1 MGTRSGRVAA
11 LCVWLT
17 VMVIGGV
24 ILAVVF
30 GLNLFPRLDDGGTA
44 LHDLQ
49 PAFRQPRVV
58 GTAAGVGVISDAV
71 EVANPLMT
79 PSGGG
84 ALETAHL
91 VKFLSV
97 QTGLSQTQVLA
108 AVSAHFPH
116 LAGLLEALPLSS
128 VSAEL
133 PGLETFLASLLH
145 VTPAQLLHTLA
156 TDFPALYQ
164 AIANLPRVTSGWNH
178 VPNMAG
184 LTTFAG
190 VPVTT
195 VPQFRTYVAGDVV
208 PVLATQ
214 RTNFDRLHRDWP
226 PVPGIP
232 IWLTVE
238 GAVIA
243 LLGLV
248 MVLRWRH
255 GMRTRR
261 GGVGAITPLLLLGL
275 LVLGFVFGFGMYS
288 RLDGGQ
294 ELLDAAAPAFTVP
307 RVNGTAAGVDMVAH
321 VSGVVSPIV
330 TPAGGAAAEVP
341 RLLDTVSK
349 ATGLSTTSILYFLNL
364 KFPHVAG
371 LLEAIP
377 LTSVQAELPG
387 FEAFVGHLLKLPTAA
402 VVNAVKVGY
411 PGLYQAIS
419 YLPKVTSQWYD
430 IPDTTAMSMF
440 AGGPDPGVAVHTMPQ
455 FVQYLSKDLVP
466 AVAAARPDIAVVATT
481 SPPLT
486 AFPPALTVA
495 GGLIT
500 LYSLGMIIL
509 LLARVPEPAGAAEL
523 VDGILA
529 GRVPPPPRGRDGTL
543 PDDLVASI
551 LT

>member
-17 VMVIGGV
+17 VMVVGGV

-30 GLNLFPRLDDGGTA
+30 GLNLFPRLDDGGAA

-71 EVANPLMT
+71 EVAEPLMT

-84 ALETAHL
+84 AREATHL
-91 VKFLSV
+91 VKFLSE
-97 QTGLSQTQVLA
+97 QTGLSQAQVLV
-108 AVSAHFPH
+108 AVAAHFPH

-145 VTPAQLLHTLA
+145 VTPTQLVHTLSVH
-156 TDFPALYQ
+156 FPALYE
-164 AIANLPRVTSGWNH
+164 AIANLPAVTTGWNH
-178 VPNMAG
+178 VPNLAG
-184 LTTFAG
+184 LTTFTG

-195 VPQFRTYVAGDVV
+195 VPQFRSYVSSDVV
-208 PVLATQ
+208 PMLATQ

-226 PVPGIP
+226 PVSGIP
-232 IWLTVE
+232 IWLAVE
-238 GAVIA
+238 GGVIA
-243 LLGLV
+243 LLGIV
-248 MVLRWRH
+248 MVVRWRK

-261 GGVGAITPLLLLGL
+261 GGVVAVAPLLLLGL
-275 LVLGFVFGFGMYS
+275 LMFGFVFGFGMYP

-294 ELLDAAAPAFTVP
+294 KLLDAVAPAFTVP
-307 RVNGTAAGVDMVAH
+307 RVDGTAAGVAMVAH

-330 TPAGGAAAEVP
+330 TPAGDAAAEVA
-341 RLLDTVSK
+341 RLLDTVSR
-349 ATGLSTTSILYFLNL
+349 ATGLTTTQVLYFLNL
-364 KFPHVAG
+364 EFPHATA
-371 LLEAIP
+371 LLQAIP
-377 LTSVQAELPG
+377 LTGVQAELPG

-402 VVNAVKVGY
+402 VVKAVQVGY
-411 PGLYQAIS
+411 PGLYQAIT

-430 IPDTTAMSMF
+430 IPSTTAMTMF

-455 FVQYLSKDLVP
+455 FVRYLSEDLVP
-466 AVAAARPDIAVVATT
+466 AVAAARPDMEVVVST

-486 AFPPALTVA
+486 AFPPALTVV
-495 GGLIT
+495 GGLLT
-500 LYSLGMIIL
+500 LYSLGIIIL
-509 LLARVPEPAGAAEL
+509 LLARVPEPAGSAGWVE
-523 VDGILA
+523 GILD
-529 GRVPPPPRGRDGTL
+529 GRPPPVGGGRERNL
-543 PDDLVASI
+543 PDEVVTSI
-551 LT
+551 FT

>member
-1 MGTRSGRVAA
+1 
-11 LCVWLT
+11 
-17 VMVIGGV
+17 MVIGGV

-49 PAFRQPRVV
+49 PAFRQPRVA
-58 GTAAGVGVISDAV
+58 GTAAGVAVISDAV
-71 EVANPLMT
+71 QVANPLMT

-84 ALETAHL
+84 ASEAAHL
-91 VKFLSV
+91 VKFLSL
-97 QTGLSQTQVLA
+97 QTGLSEAQVLA
-108 AVSAHFPH
+108 AVSARFPH
-116 LAGLLEALPLSS
+116 LAGLLQALPLSS

-133 PGLETFLASLLH
+133 PGLEALLASLLH
-145 VTPAQLLHTLA
+145 VTPAQLAHTLS

-164 AIANLPRVTSGWNH
+164 AIANLPTVTSGWND
-178 VPNMAG
+178 VPGMAG
-184 LTTFAG
+184 LTTFSGA
-190 VPVTT
+190 PVTS
-195 VPQFRTYVAGDVV
+195 VPEFRTYVQKDVV

-226 PVPGIP
+226 PVAGIP
-232 IWLTVE
+232 IWLAVE

-248 MVLRWRH
+248 MVVRWRK
-255 GMRTRR
+255 GLRTRR
-261 GGVGAITPLLLLGL
+261 GGVVAVVPLLLLGL
-275 LVLGFVFGFGMYS
+275 LIFGFVFGFGMYS

-294 ELLDAAAPAFTVP
+294 ELLDEAAPAFTVP
-307 RVNGTAAGVDMVAH
+307 RVNGTAAGVAMVAH
-321 VSGVVSPIV
+321 VAGVVSPIV

-341 RLLDTVSK
+341 KLLDTVAT
-349 ATGLSTTSILYFLNL
+349 ATGLSPTQVLDLLTLR
-364 KFPHVAG
+364 FPHVAG
-371 LLEAIP
+371 LLQAIP

-387 FEAFVGHLLKLPTAA
+387 FEAFASHLLKLPTPEVLKA
-402 VVNAVKVGY
+402 VRIGY

-419 YLPKVTSQWYD
+419 YLPKLTSQWYA
-430 IPDTTAMSMF
+430 IPHTAGMTMF
-440 AGGPDPGVAVHTMPQ
+440 AAGPDAGAAVHAMPQ

-466 AVAAARPDIAVVATT
+466 AVAAARPDVEVVATT

-500 LYSLGMIIL
+500 LYSVGIIVL
-509 LLARVPEPAGAAEL
+509 LMARVPEPAGAGEL
-523 VDGILA
+523 VDEILE
-529 GRVPPPPRGRDGTL
+529 GRRQSLRGSRDGNM